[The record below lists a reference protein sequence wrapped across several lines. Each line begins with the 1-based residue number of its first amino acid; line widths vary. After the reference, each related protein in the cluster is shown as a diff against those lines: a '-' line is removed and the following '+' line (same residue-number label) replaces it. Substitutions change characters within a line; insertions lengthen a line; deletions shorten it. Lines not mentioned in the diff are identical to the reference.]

1 MLYRNLII
9 YLSAFANI
17 LAIQGCATNNN
28 KVNVSPKEYDLNR
41 PLVLY
46 LNDALSEISGV
57 YFYPKDTSVF
67 AVSDGS
73 GYLFKIH
80 LGKNIFTERW
90 KFDKTFDFED
100 LVYKDSAFYVLES
113 NGNIHTLK
121 FSPKG
126 DTIKTQ
132 TTLFVEDNKNK
143 NDFESLYYD
152 PKSKSFILICK
163 NCHGDKKNVVTAW
176 AYHADN
182 KSFTLSVFAINV
194 DLIAKKMGLKKL
206 KFKPSAATINPLT
219 GDLWILAS
227 ANMMLVVTD
236 ENGNCKAAY
245 NLNPSIFTQPEG
257 ITFTSS
263 GNLIISNEAGS
274 KYNSPTLLIFKRKIF
289 S

>member
-17 LAIQGCATNNN
+17 LAIQGCATNKN
-28 KVNVSPKEYDLNR
+28 KVAFSPKEYDLNR

-46 LNDALSEISGV
+46 LNDALSEISGI

-67 AVSDGS
+67 AISDGS

-80 LGKNIFTERW
+80 LGKNIFTQRW

-113 NGNIHTLK
+113 NGDIHTLK

-126 DTIKTQ
+126 DTITTQ
-132 TTLFVEDNKNK
+132 TTLFAEDHKNK

-152 PKSKSFILICK
+152 PVRKSFILICK
-163 NCHGDKKNVVTAW
+163 DCQSDKKNVVTAR
-176 AYHADN
+176 AYHPEN
-182 KSFTLSVFAINV
+182 NTFTPSAFTINV
-194 DLIAKKMGLKKL
+194 DLIAKKTGLKKL

-227 ANMMLVVTD
+227 ANMLLVVTD
-236 ENGNCKAAY
+236 KNGNCKAAY
-245 NLNPSIFTQPEG
+245 HLNPAIFTQPEG
-257 ITFTSS
+257 ITFTQS
-263 GNLIISNEAGS
+263 GNLIISNEAGT
-274 KYNSPTLLIFKRKIF
+274 KYNSPTLLIFKRKTL